1 MVMKGVAKF
10 GDVEACEMGI
20 KAGLNLFIYRFSD
33 EKTSNI
39 IQEIYKKAQ
48 KDNLLKE
55 KIENSYNKIMALKSK
70 YNIA

>member
-1 MVMKGVAKF
+1 
-10 GDVEACEMGI
+10 MGI